1 MLGGLKFFGGEKL
14 QHDNLLQMTPAL
26 SVRCKCNISII
37 KNDLRCSDIG
47 TRREYQIMHLENLF
61 CQLWWRDDD
70 RANRSQLQFHDVA
83 ILLRQLV
90 ESSMGQPAEK
100 QKASEHWPDGE
111 RPRCSLQLCSP
122 VQPLLDDIVKKN
134 HNSYCGSNYLQF
146 RWCDHELSPLPNN
159 YIRHSLRQMN
169 ISCNLISYVFSEF
182 ALSIPTLRVEL
193 LDKRQT
199 QTSAKC
205 NLDFSLQIRHVM
217 ALLWQ
222 VQINDS
228 LIGNYTVVCA
238 VEHITYCG
246 SSYRVCPPIALPEW
260 LLYI

>member
-1 MLGGLKFFGGEKL
+1 
-14 QHDNLLQMTPAL
+14 
-26 SVRCKCNISII
+26 
-37 KNDLRCSDIG
+37 
-47 TRREYQIMHLENLF
+47 
-61 CQLWWRDDD
+61 
-70 RANRSQLQFHDVA
+70 
-83 ILLRQLV
+83 
-90 ESSMGQPAEK
+90 
-100 QKASEHWPDGE
+100 
-111 RPRCSLQLCSP
+111 
-122 VQPLLDDIVKKN
+122 VKKN

-146 RWCDHELSPLPNN
+146 RWCDHELRPLPNN

-169 ISCNLISYVFSEF
+169 ISCNLISCVFSEF
-182 ALSIPTLRVEL
+182 ALSIPTLRAEL

-205 NLDFSLQIRHVM
+205 NLDFSLQIRRVM

-228 LIGNYTVVCA
+228 LIGNYIVVCA

-246 SSYRVCPPIALPEW
+246 SSYHVYPPIALPEW

>member
-1 MLGGLKFFGGEKL
+1 
-14 QHDNLLQMTPAL
+14 
-26 SVRCKCNISII
+26 
-37 KNDLRCSDIG
+37 
-47 TRREYQIMHLENLF
+47 
-61 CQLWWRDDD
+61 
-70 RANRSQLQFHDVA
+70 
-83 ILLRQLV
+83 
-90 ESSMGQPAEK
+90 
-100 QKASEHWPDGE
+100 
-111 RPRCSLQLCSP
+111 
-122 VQPLLDDIVKKN
+122 
-134 HNSYCGSNYLQF
+134 
-146 RWCDHELSPLPNN
+146 
-159 YIRHSLRQMN
+159 LRQMN